1 MATPIPYALING
13 VRHSFASFTFK
24 LNGVEFVGF
33 SKLDYSRKRER
44 GMPYGPNPD
53 PLGKTR
59 GQNKYEFK
67 ITVYMAEFLSF
78 VTAQFGQGYGDKFFT
93 AQLSIN
99 ENGMD
104 PQSVEAQGC
113 TIDESIVS
121 ASAGT
126 DATTVDLNFNPVKM
140 IFNGADDNATPLGGA
155 AAA

>member
-1 MATPIPYALING
+1 
-13 VRHSFASFTFK
+13 
-24 LNGVEFVGF
+24 
-33 SKLDYSRKRER
+33 
-44 GMPYGPNPD
+44 
-53 PLGKTR
+53 
-59 GQNKYEFK
+59 
-67 ITVYMAEFLSF
+67 
-78 VTAQFGQGYGDKFFT
+78 
-93 AQLSIN
+93 
-99 ENGMD
+99 MD